1 MIEFSTS
8 FLDDLVFRAA
18 LSPRS
23 RQHYNVH
30 SGPHEPCQRLFNAIG
45 MDSYIRPHRH
55 LLDPRNELLVAV
67 RGSFAVLKFDDRGVV
82 AGAVRMSAGEG
93 APGAGRLAAGV
104 ELEPEDWHTVI
115 ALVPGSV
122 LLEVKAGPF
131 TASAAKE
138 FASWAPEEGDAAA
151 SAYLQGLRA
160 RLAESGVKREVETSI
175 QPGAGYA

>member
-122 LLEVKAGPF
+122 LLEVKALYSVRGEGVCILGSRGRGCRRLCLSAGTPGP
-131 TASAAKE
+131 SCGIRGE
-138 FASWAPEEGDAAA
+138 
-151 SAYLQGLRA
+151 A
-160 RLAESGVKREVETSI
+160 RS
-175 QPGAGYA
+175 